1 MDSSEPAHRPVK
13 RLGQHF
19 LKDLSIAERIVS
31 TANLSKNDTVL
42 EPGAGFGVLTRLL
55 EEKAGRVIAVEKDAR
70 LAARLRRM
78 FEASPYVEV
87 IEGDVLKTI
96 LPEANKVV
104 GTPPYYISSKLVL
117 LCERSRFTRANLV
130 FQKEFAERLFAQ
142 PGTPDYGRLSI
153 TAQRTMTVRAMM
165 DIPRES
171 FEPKPK
177 VDSMLVTLEPRAYRA
192 DVDTLVLGELVRGIF
207 TQRRRLARG
216 ALRHFLKLK
225 HGPVK
230 AKTIISTL
238 SVPDSRVYEL
248 SIKELEELAL
258 QLTASTVS

>member
-1 MDSSEPAHRPVK
+1 MDASELAHRPVK

-31 TANLSKNDTVL
+31 AASLSKNDTVL
-42 EPGAGFGVLTRLL
+42 EPGAGFGVLTRLM
-55 EEKAGRVIAVEKDAR
+55 EGKAGHIIAVEKDSR
-70 LAARLRRM
+70 LAAGLRRM
-78 FEASPYVEV
+78 FEASPSVEV
-87 IEGDVLKTI
+87 IEGDVLKAV

-117 LCERSRFTRANLV
+117 LCERSRFARANLV
-130 FQKEFAERLFAQ
+130 FQKEFADRLLAQ

-153 TAQRTMTVRAMM
+153 TAQRTMTVRALM

-177 VDSMLVTLEPRAYRA
+177 VDSVLVTLEPRAYRTE
-192 DVDTLVLGELVRGIF
+192 VDATVLGELVRGIF

-216 ALRHFLKLK
+216 ALRHYLKLK

-230 AKTIISTL
+230 AKTIISKL
-238 SVPDSRVYEL
+238 SVPDSRVYQL
-248 SIKELEELAL
+248 SIKELEEIAL
-258 QLTASTVS
+258 QLASSAVS